1 MRPAE
6 PIRLGR
12 SSVKGQ
18 AMAIFALVSVL
29 LFVVAGLAVDAGT
42 SYLTSNQLERA
53 AAAAAL
59 AGVAYLPGDYPDAQN
74 AALVEAARNG
84 FANAGT
90 GGEVTCTANVWPCVI
105 TSQPQTN
112 ELKVTISTSV
122 STIFL
127 RLIGFGNH
135 TIVRSDTAEYLP
147 PISLGQPGAQQGSAM
162 NGSCIGLTA
171 YCSTPASG
179 LGSSGNYYFEREE
192 GWGNPRSEGDPF
204 TPSPDETSSGCGLA
218 GADSC
223 NASSAPDYHQI
234 SPEAGTENPYL
245 NINYQ
250 GGSNYLIEIPVG
262 QSADVQIYN
271 PAFAPDT
278 CTGTE
283 PYYCYHEDDGSFT
296 GQSAPY
302 TSYSAMAYSLFKV
315 TTLSSRLSDTLV
327 SQEIFYPYN
336 ATCLATTTAT
346 GACPTPQSI
355 TYYPPCNSCTPT
367 ATTVAEVPPTYHQWV
382 SAINYS
388 PTSATDKALYCDKTS
403 CVSNG
408 IPNGAAVAGPYGSFL
423 TDPSSTV
430 PQYYRLEVDTL
441 TWNGQQTCT
450 SSSCTIPATG
460 TTAQSEAHKGY
471 ALRLVAT
478 TSCSAP
484 NDNLGTCGATSG
496 STNNSFSVCP
506 TTGTTC
512 GTLSSMDDMTVFT
525 PVNGASATQFSIPLF
540 SLDPTAYA
548 GQTIDVDLFDVGDVG
563 GGAAYVGLQAPDG
576 TWTSVNSITDLGAS
590 LGGASPPGGGG
601 NVADAWPTG
610 GCSTACYQTAGSGGG
625 AIYNGQW
632 IQLQM
637 TVTSTAT
644 GYYNLVYN
652 VNAAAT
658 ASDTFAVEVGF
669 SGSPDHLLP

>member
-12 SSVKGQ
+12 RSAKGQ

-90 GGEVTCTANVWPCVI
+90 GGGNTCTANVWPCVV

-135 TIVRSDTAEYLP
+135 TVVRSDTAEYLP

-162 NGSCIGLTA
+162 TGSCIGLTA
-171 YCSTPASG
+171 YCATPPSG

-234 SPEAGTENPYL
+234 SQAAGTESPYPNL
-245 NINYQ
+245 NYQ

-262 QSADVQIYN
+262 QSADVQVYN

-302 TSYSAMAYSLFKV
+302 TSYSAMAYTVFKV
-315 TTLSSRLSDTLV
+315 STLSSRFSDQEV

-355 TYYPPCNSCTPT
+355 TYYPPSQPTPT

-382 SAINYS
+382 SALNYT
-388 PTSATDKALYCDKTS
+388 PTASTDTTLF
-403 CVSNG
+403 SNPKDFG
-408 IPNGAAVAGPYGSFL
+408 NAYL

-441 TWNGQQTCT
+441 TWNGQPTCT
-450 SSSCTIPATG
+450 SSGCTIPATG

-471 ALRLVAT
+471 AVRLVSDAGSPT
-478 TSCSAP
+478 QHY
-484 NDNLGTCGATSG
+484 LGTLGAVAG
-496 STNNSFSVCP
+496 STTNVYATCP

-576 TWTSVNSITDLGAS
+576 TWTTVNSITDLGAS
-590 LGGASPPGGGG
+590 LAGASPPGGPA
-601 NVADAWPTG
+601 NVSDAWPSG
-610 GCSTACYQTAGSGGG
+610 GCSTACYQTAASGGG

-658 ASDTFAVEVGF
+658 AGDTFAVEVGF

>member
-1 MRPAE
+1 
-6 PIRLGR
+6 
-12 SSVKGQ
+12 
-18 AMAIFALVSVL
+18 MAIFALVSVL

-59 AGVAYLPGDYPDAQN
+59 AGVAYLPGDQPDAIN
-74 AALVEAARNG
+74 AALVEAARDG
-84 FANAGT
+84 FTNKGT
-90 GGEVTCTANVWPCVI
+90 GGTSCSGSPYPSPCVI
-105 TSQPQTN
+105 ATFPQTN
-112 ELKVTISTSV
+112 EMKVQISASV

-127 RLIGFGNH
+127 RLVGFGNH
-135 TIVRSDTAEYLP
+135 TVVRSETAEYLP

-162 NGSCIGLTA
+162 NGSCIGLTS
-171 YCSTPASG
+171 YCSNPPSG
-179 LGSSGNYYFEREE
+179 LGSSGNFYFEREE

-204 TPSPDETSSGCGLA
+204 TPSPAQSGTGCGVG
-218 GADSC
+218 GADACS
-223 NASSAPDYHQI
+223 AASAPDVHEI
-234 SPEAGTENPYL
+234 SQAAGTEGVVANT
-245 NINYQ
+245 NWQ
-250 GGSNYLIEIPVG
+250 GGTNYLIQIPVG
-262 QSADVQIYN
+262 QTADLQIYN

-278 CTGTE
+278 CDGGVTAQ
-283 PYYCYHEDDGSFT
+283 YCYHENDSSFS

-302 TSYSAMAYSLFKV
+302 TSYSAMAYSVFKV

-346 GACPTPQSI
+346 AACPTPQSI
-355 TYYPPCNSCTPT
+355 TYYPYTQATPT
-367 ATTVAEVPPTYHQWV
+367 ATTVAEIPPTYHQWV
-382 SAINYS
+382 SALNYT
-388 PTSATDKALYCDKTS
+388 PTVGSTDYKMF
-403 CVSNG
+403 SNPKDFG
-408 IPNGAAVAGPYGSFL
+408 NAYL

-441 TWNGQQTCT
+441 TWNGNTTCT
-450 SSSCTIPATG
+450 SATCTTPTTG
-460 TTAQSEAHKGY
+460 TNTQSEAHKGY
-471 ALRLVAT
+471 AVRLVSA
-478 TSCSAP
+478 TSCSP
-484 NDNLGTCGATSG
+484 NYLGTCGASSS
-496 STNNSFSVCP
+496 STNNSLSTCP
-506 TTGTTC
+506 TPTPTC
-512 GTLSSMDDMTVFT
+512 GTVSSMDDMTVFT
-525 PVNGASATQFSIPLF
+525 PVNGATATQFSIPLF
-540 SLDPTAYA
+540 SVDPTAYS

-576 TWTSVNSITDLGAS
+576 SWTTVNSITDLGAS
-590 LGGASPPGGGG
+590 LGGASPPGGGS
-601 NVADAWPTG
+601 NVPDAWPSG

-652 VNAAAT
+652 VNANAVAG
-658 ASDTFAVEVGF
+658 DTFSVEVGF